1 MGRMSKGL
9 AIVDHPDVT
18 IRKLQWRFLNYFT
31 SFILHFF
38 FLLSLKTA
46 QNDLDTFIPFQHTW
60 GVTSSHPSLQ
70 PYDGTAKDLSYKEKI
85 E

>member
-1 MGRMSKGL
+1 MARMSKGV

-31 SFILHFF
+31 SFHF
-38 FLLSLKTA
+38 FLLCSKTA
-46 QNDLDTFIPFQHTW
+46 QKVLDTFIPFQHTW
-60 GVTSSHPSLQ
+60 GVTSSQPSLQ

>member
-1 MGRMSKGL
+1 ME
-9 AIVDHPDVT
+9 IF
-18 IRKLQWRFLNYFT
+18 KLFYF
-31 SFILHFF
+31 IFF
-38 FLLSLKTA
+38 FLLCLKTA